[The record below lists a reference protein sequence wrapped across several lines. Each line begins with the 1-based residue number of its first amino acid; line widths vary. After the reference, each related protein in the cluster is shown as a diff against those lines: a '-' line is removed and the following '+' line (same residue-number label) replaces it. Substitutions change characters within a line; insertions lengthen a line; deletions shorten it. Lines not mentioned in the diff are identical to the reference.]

1 MGRTNPT
8 YRNSLE
14 NVRKQW
20 SGFRRGLR
28 KENRK
33 YFDKFFED
41 ASQHSSAASYMNP
54 KNPAITVFLSS
65 MIQQRKKIDELEKR
79 IEKMEKNKDES

>member
-14 NVRKQW
+14 NIRKQW

-28 KENRK
+28 QENRK
-33 YFDKFFED
+33 YFDEFFED
-41 ASQHSSAASYMNP
+41 ASKHASAASYMNP

-65 MIQQRKKIDELEKR
+65 IVQQRKKIDELEQR
-79 IEKMEKNKDES
+79 IREMEEK